1 MKLHTWHYWRI
12 DPEET
17 RKFCDTFHNFF
28 IHFHNVKTIGRTIWE
43 PTLVKTFT
51 FATRWW
57 MKIAQISQ
65 ISSVVWRLNASRK
78 LPSSVTGRLYSKTFE
93 FFLLQSTLIDINWK
107 RFQVFTNGGFVIQC
121 SRESTTNDLDKPLT
135 SFNWLKAIN
144 FRIKTLEHS
153 KQLCFHY
160 TRFNSV
166 S

>member
-1 MKLHTWHYWRI
+1 
-12 DPEET
+12 
-17 RKFCDTFHNFF
+17 
-28 IHFHNVKTIGRTIWE
+28 
-43 PTLVKTFT
+43 
-51 FATRWW
+51 

-135 SFNWLKAIN
+135 SFN
-144 FRIKTLEHS
+144 
-153 KQLCFHY
+153 
-160 TRFNSV
+160 
-166 S
+166 